1 MRRRDLPSAEEVPA
15 PPGGRRW
22 LQGSSGVARYS
33 AAPGGASNIGGVSV
47 QHPDDMRPVDLFDEG
62 LPVLPDQTSDDTDLG
77 WGDWRSDSD
86 VSHLLEE
93 RPPHWD

>member
-1 MRRRDLPSAEEVPA
+1 MRCAAVDAVSI
-15 PPGGRRW
+15 GR
-22 LQGSSGVARYS
+22 
-33 AAPGGASNIGGVSV
+33 VSV

-77 WGDWRSDSD
+77 WGEWRSDSD
-86 VSHLLEE
+86 ISRLLDE